1 MYNDKKAEIE
11 FYKDAMY
18 YNLINKGYSPQKAE
32 FMVKR
37 FFIDIE
43 KII

>member
-1 MYNDKKAEIE
+1 MYNNKKAEIQ

-37 FFIDIE
+37 FFKDE
-43 KII
+43 ENII